1 MEETLLDPLYEASIT
16 LIPKPDKDVTHKKEN
31 YRPVSL
37 IILDAKILSMLKGSY
52 TMIKGDLSQ

>member
-16 LIPKPDKDVTHKKEN
+16 LIPKPDKDVTQKKEN